1 MRPCWQG
8 AERRLCRSG
17 PPYTGVNLT
26 PATIAFTTLFVPRGR
41 RRLRAGRWAVFRLSV
56 SSLRLLLLCVAGT
69 SNITLSQRKSEDDIR
84 NYSYW
89 GQAMTDSSPL
99 TSAKRLGTG
108 LAFIIFPLVFL
119 FAFVTHPNLLNP
131 HFLGPEE
138 LILRARNASLLHFG
152 HALVTLNTALLVV
165 VALHF
170 MTKLEHTRAAWAGF
184 IGGLLAILG
193 ALMLAADKG
202 ALCLTMS
209 AFDSLSDYEFTQ
221 MMPGLLALFAKKG
234 WVVLV
239 WGILLLPI
247 GFGIQA
253 IALIATRSIPRWQSI
268 LFLVGVLFIG
278 TPDGVEIVNL
288 TASVM
293 LTAAFIPYGIQII
306 NEKSGGGVTPQRT
319 FN

>member
-1 MRPCWQG
+1 MN
-8 AERRLCRSG
+8 E
-17 PPYTGVNLT
+17 
-26 PATIAFTTLFVPRGR
+26 
-41 RRLRAGRWAVFRLSV
+41 
-56 SSLRLLLLCVAGT
+56 
-69 SNITLSQRKSEDDIR
+69 NIGL
-84 NYSYW
+84 
-89 GQAMTDSSPL
+89 M
-99 TSAKRLGTG
+99 SAKRHGSG

-119 FAFVTHPNLLNP
+119 FAFVTHPNLLNL

-138 LILRARNASLLHFG
+138 LILRARNAELLHFG

-170 MTKLEHTRAAWAGF
+170 MKTLERTSATWTGF
-184 IGGLLAILG
+184 IGGILAILG

-209 AFDSLSDYEFTQ
+209 AFDTLPDPDFSQ

-239 WGILLLPI
+239 WGILLLPV

-253 IALIATRSIPRWQSI
+253 VALIKTRIIPRWQST

-278 TPDGVEIVNL
+278 VPDGVEAVNL
-288 TASVM
+288 TASVL
-293 LTAAFIPYGIQII
+293 LTAAFIPYGIRLI
-306 NEKSGGGVTPQRT
+306 TDR
-319 FN
+319 